1 MEIQGKLTSMLWV
14 CNCCTERWICSYI
27 TGQYFPFLVG
37 LVLMTLVFVI
47 LHGHAALIG
56 RKLGMMVR
64 IFTTAAIYQKVKL
77 VLLMLWFVG
86 VLKWRGWY
94 CHVMYSSCCALDK
107 QILTLS
113 QVTVGQIS
121 VGRVV
126 NLASNDVQKFDNVSH

>member
-1 MEIQGKLTSMLWV
+1 
-14 CNCCTERWICSYI
+14 
-27 TGQYFPFLVG
+27 
-37 LVLMTLVFVI
+37 MTLVFVI

-113 QVTVGQIS
+113 QVTVGRIS